1 LSSFCRF
8 HPSYPPL
15 SSLLTPQFYQW
26 SLRHPDSS
34 GLPSLLFF
42 STPLGA
48 GGSSLLFHPFRGWG
62 FFSSFLTSFSPPT
75 IIGKS
80 KGVSWGLS
88 SRSEGRGPT
97 NPLPTPY
104 QHPINTLLTPYQPR
118 TFSGENKSGLGCYD
132 CYSVYRVSC
141 SVFSVLS
148 SMSRVLTFFTSY
160 PLLFTSCLLTS
171 I

>member
-1 LSSFCRF
+1 MSIISSFF
-8 HPSYPPL
+8 
-15 SSLLTPQFYQW
+15 
-26 SLRHPDSS
+26 
-34 GLPSLLFF
+34 LPSFLFVNFLFF
-42 STPLGA
+42 WR
-48 GGSSLLFHPFRGWG
+48 SLPYSCFRKLINFCSLF
-62 FFSSFLTSFSPPT
+62 T
-75 IIGKS
+75 GKY
-80 KGVSWGLS
+80 KGVSWGLI